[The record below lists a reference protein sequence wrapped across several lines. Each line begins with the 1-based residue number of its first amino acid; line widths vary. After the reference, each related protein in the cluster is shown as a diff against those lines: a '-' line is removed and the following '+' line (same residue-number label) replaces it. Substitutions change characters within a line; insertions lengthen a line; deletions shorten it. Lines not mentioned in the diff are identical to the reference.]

1 MTTSEFIK
9 NLFLHPARTVDVLK
23 EKSRLLLIVLLVINA
38 PVFGILYFSTHF
50 IANLAVPIFW
60 IFGSLI
66 GVVLFFA
73 VGSYLCNYYLITKLL
88 KEKEIG
94 SSVKVMG
101 YYYILTYSLY
111 HLIMIPI
118 FVALLISFDYY
129 LVVIIYNISH
139 LILLLWII
147 ALSTQAVYY
156 LQKDSELRS
165 ALKVFTA
172 FFISYILISIV
183 VLIEAADLIS
193 RIIR

>member
-1 MTTSEFIK
+1 
-9 NLFLHPARTVDVLK
+9 
-23 EKSRLLLIVLLVINA
+23 
-38 PVFGILYFSTHF
+38 
-50 IANLAVPIFW
+50 
-60 IFGSLI
+60 
-66 GVVLFFA
+66 
-73 VGSYLCNYYLITKLL
+73 
-88 KEKEIG
+88 
-94 SSVKVMG
+94 
-101 YYYILTYSLY
+101 
-111 HLIMIPI
+111 MIPI